1 MQITEEQRQRSEANR
16 LAALEK
22 RKAYI
27 INQQQQQQPPPPQN
41 PWRLFKCRKLSPKPS
56 SSKTTTNPPLF
67 NRVNPDLDTHLPQ
80 TFRVRLEICSPDS
93 FSITPEA
100 MKGFPYPGEEKC
112 LNTLKSRLSNAME
125 PRYTQINGGGRAC
138 VYNIRDYDVVLTCL
152 KNCKGIEI
160 EKIPFTTL
168 NIIQRLSN
176 SFDAG
181 RWEPCRPEH
190 FTDEKVDEFIRM
202 LPRKL
207 LDVLLP
213 FQHDGLRFGLRRGGR
228 CLIAD
233 EMGLGKTLQAIAIA
247 GCFIN
252 EGPILVVCP
261 AILRFSWAE
270 ELERWMP
277 FCLPSEIHLVFGHR
291 TNPMHLTR
299 CPKVV
304 VISYTM
310 LHHLRKTMLEQEWAL
325 LIVDESHHV
334 RCSKNK
340 SEPNEIKAVLDVAE
354 KVKRIVLLSGTPS
367 LSRPF
372 DIFHQINM
380 LWPGLLGQNK
390 YDFAKTYCALR
401 LVRTYEGKGFQ
412 IRRLKEH
419 VLKQLPPKRRQII
432 RLLLKR
438 SDIISAKAACGGLVN
453 HDASER
459 NAAEVI
465 NSENIDGSDES
476 GGCCRSKKLSYQE
489 LGIAKLSGFC
499 EWLSIHP
506 LISESDGVAKLDV
519 NHSSQKMI
527 IFAHHLK
534 VLDGV
539 QEFVHEKG
547 VGFVRIDGN
556 TLASDRQNAVLS
568 FQSSNKVKIAI
579 IGITAGGVGL
589 DFSSAQNVVFLELPQ
604 SPSLM
609 LQAEDRAHRRGQS
622 NAVNIYIFCAKDTMD
637 ETCWQNL
644 NKSLHRVSSITD
656 GKYDAV
662 PEILVERISY
672 FGKSDKG
679 IRRSSEVQVKL
690 PDSGS
695 VWDSQPFK
703 TDDEENVML
712 IGSTFQTDD
721 LNLGAVMVL
730 DNVTD
735 KDSVANKNL
744 EGISEIEIR
753 SSSRVSSS
761 ESSEG
766 HEGNDQSEKENKL
779 CVQTTETNDSE
790 LAQQN
795 EADECWSNEV
805 YSLRFEVSKYTGR
818 IHLYSC
824 ILGKDSRPQP
834 LYENFQP
841 EELESLNL
849 PAANDSKETDF
860 KFLKGNPVS
869 RHALLSFIKE
879 WNALRPIERR
889 KLRGKTLQ
897 LPLRVELCYLNE
909 STNHKIGGLLKG
921 GSKRR
926 LTPLGEISHPL
937 PSNAI
942 LKKVHLSSSY
952 GQKEKQYTQGWTLMD
967 EPLCKLCQM
976 PCKGSN
982 AKTPVY
988 FEDLFCNLICCEEY
1002 RLRTSSRSLRQ
1013 ELFEIEHGVCTICQL
1028 DCHQL
1033 VRTIKPLSLERRREY
1048 IEEVAPNVASQK
1060 KLLDKLAND
1069 PSEGNAWHADHIVPV
1084 YRGGGECKLEN
1095 MRTLCVACHSNVT
1108 AAQRAER
1115 CSTREKARKQLEVIM
1130 NDIKCMEEE
1139 TSTYVKGQGHP
1150 QMQEEDLVDDLLVK
1164 VPGSAYSRGQST
1176 DPESE
1181 DMKKSS

>member
-1 MQITEEQRQRSEANR
+1 MQITEEQRQRAEANR

-27 INQQQQQQPPPPQN
+27 INQQQQPPPSPPQN

-100 MKGFPYPGEEKC
+100 VKGFPYPGEEKC
-112 LNTLKSRLSNAME
+112 LNTLKSRLSN
-125 PRYTQINGGGRAC
+125 
-138 VYNIRDYDVVLTCL
+138 
-152 KNCKGIEI
+152 NCKGIEI

-168 NIIQRLSN
+168 NIIQRLSK

-207 LDVLLP
+207 LDALLP
-213 FQHDGLRFGLRRGGR
+213 FQLDGLRFGLRRGGR

-291 TNPMHLTR
+291 NNPMHLTR

-325 LIVDESHHV
+325 MIVDESHHV

-340 SEPNEIKAVLDVAE
+340 SEANEIKAVLDVAE

-367 LSRPF
+367 LSRP
-372 DIFHQINM
+372 
-380 LWPGLLGQNK
+380 GLLGQNK
-390 YDFAKTYCALR
+390 YDFAKTYCAVR
-401 LVRTYEGKGFQ
+401 VVRTYEGKGFQ
-412 IRRLKEH
+412 DFSKGIRLEELNVLLRQTVMIRRLKEH

-453 HDASER
+453 HDVSER

-556 TLASDRQNAVLS
+556 TLANDRQNAVLS
-568 FQSSNKVKIAI
+568 FQSSNKACTCSVALALCVCLSQYGILLILLLEILVKVAI

-622 NAVNIYIFCAKDTMD
+622 NAVNIYIFCAKDTLD

-644 NKSLHRVSSITD
+644 NKSLHRVSSIMD

-703 TDDEENVML
+703 TDDEENVIL

-721 LNLGAVMVL
+721 LNLGAAMVL
-730 DNVTD
+730 DNLTD

-766 HEGNDQSEKENKL
+766 HEGNDHSEKENKL

-849 PAANDSKETDF
+849 LAANDSKETDF

-897 LPLRVELCYLNE
+897 LPLHVELCYLNE

-942 LKKVHLSSSY
+942 LKK
-952 GQKEKQYTQGWTLMD
+952 
-967 EPLCKLCQM
+967 
-976 PCKGSN
+976 GSN

-1013 ELFEIEHGVCTICQL
+1013 L

-1033 VRTIKPLSLERRREY
+1033 VEDHQTFIIRETTEY
-1048 IEEVAPNVASQK
+1048 IEEVAPNVASSIS
-1060 KLLDKLAND
+1060 LAND
-1069 PSEGNAWHADHIVPV
+1069 PSEGNAWHAVP
-1084 YRGGGECKLEN
+1084 Y
-1095 MRTLCVACHSNVT
+1095 
-1108 AAQRAER
+1108 
-1115 CSTREKARKQLEVIM
+1115 CSCLPWWSFKF
-1130 NDIKCMEEE
+1130 
-1139 TSTYVKGQGHP
+1139 
-1150 QMQEEDLVDDLLVK
+1150 
-1164 VPGSAYSRGQST
+1164 
-1176 DPESE
+1176 
-1181 DMKKSS
+1181 

>member
-412 IRRLKEH
+412 DFSKGIRLEELNVLLRQTVMIRRLKEH

-609 LQAEDRAHRRGQS
+609 LQ
-622 NAVNIYIFCAKDTMD
+622 DTMD

>member
-1 MQITEEQRQRSEANR
+1 
-16 LAALEK
+16 
-22 RKAYI
+22 
-27 INQQQQQQPPPPQN
+27 
-41 PWRLFKCRKLSPKPS
+41 
-56 SSKTTTNPPLF
+56 
-67 NRVNPDLDTHLPQ
+67 
-80 TFRVRLEICSPDS
+80 
-93 FSITPEA
+93 
-100 MKGFPYPGEEKC
+100 
-112 LNTLKSRLSNAME
+112 
-125 PRYTQINGGGRAC
+125 
-138 VYNIRDYDVVLTCL
+138 
-152 KNCKGIEI
+152 
-160 EKIPFTTL
+160 
-168 NIIQRLSN
+168 
-176 SFDAG
+176 
-181 RWEPCRPEH
+181 
-190 FTDEKVDEFIRM
+190 
-202 LPRKL
+202 
-207 LDVLLP
+207 
-213 FQHDGLRFGLRRGGR
+213 
-228 CLIAD
+228 
-233 EMGLGKTLQAIAIA
+233 
-247 GCFIN
+247 
-252 EGPILVVCP
+252 
-261 AILRFSWAE
+261 
-270 ELERWMP
+270 
-277 FCLPSEIHLVFGHR
+277 
-291 TNPMHLTR
+291 
-299 CPKVV
+299 
-304 VISYTM
+304 
-310 LHHLRKTMLEQEWAL
+310 
-325 LIVDESHHV
+325 
-334 RCSKNK
+334 
-340 SEPNEIKAVLDVAE
+340 
-354 KVKRIVLLSGTPS
+354 
-367 LSRPF
+367 
-372 DIFHQINM
+372 M

-390 YDFAKTYCALR
+390 YDFAKTYCAVR
-401 LVRTYEGKGFQ
+401 VVRTYEGKGFQ
-412 IRRLKEH
+412 DFSKGIRLEELNVLLRQTVMIRRLKEH

-679 IRRSSEVQVKL
+679 IRRSSEVQVNL

-824 ILGKDSRPQP
+824 IPGKDSRPQP

-849 PAANDSKETDF
+849 LAANDSKETDF

-869 RHALLSFIKE
+869 RQHALLSFIKE

-942 LKKVHLSSSY
+942 LKKVQLSSSY

-1139 TSTYVKGQGHP
+1139 TSTYVKGHGHP
-1150 QMQEEDLVDDLLVK
+1150 QMQEEDIVDDLLVK